1 MGDLLARLQTALG
14 DAYRIE
20 KELGGGGM
28 SRLFLATEASLH
40 RQVVIKLLPP
50 EFASEVSAARFKQEI
65 ETGSLRELARPAR
78 FTHARLSSST

>member
-1 MGDLLARLQTALG
+1 MADLEARLQAAVG

-20 KELGGGGM
+20 KELGGGGI

-50 EFASEVSAARFKQEI
+50 EFASEVSAARSVA
-65 ETGSLRELARPAR
+65 GRLRTRRSWVRIPPGA
-78 FTHARLSSST
+78 